1 MKRILLVDDEIQ
13 LLQILKTSL
22 QKKGYTVLTAAS
34 GEEARMR
41 IYQEQIDIVVLDLM
55 LLDTTG
61 LDLLQ
66 EFVPLYPNKVFIV
79 MTAYGNIES
88 AVAAMKAGA
97 FDYITKPAKL
107 EEIVLVIER
116 AYEWLLMKAENDS
129 LKEKLNQMSSIKPH
143 VSASATMNRI
153 FQLIERVAD
162 TNATVLLHGE
172 SGTGKSMF
180 ARLIHD
186 LSGRS
191 KAPFITVN
199 CAAIPEQLLESE
211 LFGYEKGAFT
221 GAATARQGK
230 FEAAEKGTI
239 FLDEIGEISPSL
251 QAKLLQVTQEKT
263 FMRLGSNQLRRVD
276 VRIISAT
283 NRNLRE
289 MVQSGK
295 FREDLYYR
303 LNIVDIHVPPLRER
317 KEDIP
322 LLVEFFLERHRAK
335 SGKTFTI
342 SKELMELLKEYPWPG
357 NVREVENAIE
367 RAVVLCRE
375 ERISLED
382 FPLEIREF
390 RHKIA
395 HDPAVLPDN
404 REPFSLHE
412 RMNEF
417 ESSMIQ
423 KVLQECH
430 GNAAAAARRLGLS
443 RQNLMYKMNK
453 YQISAK
459 EFSQP
464 DEYS

>member
-13 LLQILKTSL
+13 LLQILKSSL

-34 GEEARMR
+34 GEEARLR
-41 IYQEQIDIVVLDLM
+41 IHNEQVDIVVLDLM

-107 EEIVLVIER
+107 EEIVIVIER
-116 AYEWLLMKAENDS
+116 AYEWLSVKAENDI
-129 LKEKLNQMSSIKPH
+129 LKEKLNRIMAVKPY

-180 ARLIHD
+180 ARLIHE

-191 KAPFITVN
+191 KGPFITVN
-199 CAAIPEQLLESE
+199 CAAIPEHLLESE

-221 GAATARQGK
+221 GAVASRQGK
-230 FEAAEKGTI
+230 FEAADKGTI

-303 LNIVDIHVPPLRER
+303 LNIVDIHIPPLRER
-317 KEDIP
+317 KEDISV
-322 LLVEFFLERHRAK
+322 LVEFFLQRHRE
-335 SGKTFTI
+335 KTGRNYTI
-342 SKELMELLKEYPWPG
+342 SKELMELLTEYPWPG
-357 NVREVENAIE
+357 NVRKWKTPSSGRWCCAGKS
-367 RAVVLCRE
+367 AFPW
-375 ERISLED
+375 RISRGKSANSATRR
-382 FPLEIREF
+382 PMIRW
-390 RHKIA
+390 RC
-395 HDPAVLPDN
+395 
-404 REPFSLHE
+404 R
-412 RMNEF
+412 RT
-417 ESSMIQ
+417 
-423 KVLQECH
+423 
-430 GNAAAAARRLGLS
+430 GNPS
-443 RQNLMYKMNK
+443 R
-453 YQISAK
+453 
-459 EFSQP
+459 
-464 DEYS
+464 

>member
-13 LLQILKTSL
+13 LLQILKSSL
-22 QKKGYTVLTAAS
+22 QKKGYTVLTASS
-34 GEEARMR
+34 GEEARTR
-41 IYQEQIDIVVLDLM
+41 IHHEQVDIVVLDMM

-116 AYEWLLMKAENDS
+116 AYEWLMMKAENDT
-129 LKEKLNQMSSIKPH
+129 LKEKLKQLSSIKPF

-221 GAATARQGK
+221 GAVTARQGK
-230 FEAAEKGTI
+230 FEAADKGTI
-239 FLDEIGEISPSL
+239 FLDEIGEISPAL

-303 LNIVDIHVPPLRER
+303 LNIVDIHIPPLRER
-317 KEDIP
+317 KEDISV
-322 LLVEFFLERHRAK
+322 LVEFFLQRHRE
-335 SGKTFTI
+335 KTGRNYTI
-342 SKELMELLKEYPWPG
+342 SKELMELLTEYPWPG
-357 NVREVENAIE
+357 NVREVENAVE

-382 FPLEIREF
+382 FPREIREF
-390 RHKIA
+390 RHKAA
-395 HDPAVLPDN
+395 HDPLALPEDG
-404 REPFSLHE
+404 ESFSLNE
-412 RMNEF
+412 RLNEI
-417 ESSMIQ
+417 ESGMIQ

-430 GNAAAAARRLGLS
+430 GNVAAAARKLGLS
-443 RQNLMYKMNK
+443 RQNLLYKMNK

-459 EFSQP
+459 DFIP
-464 DEYS
+464 DLD

>member
-1 MKRILLVDDEIQ
+1 MV
-13 LLQILKTSL
+13 
-22 QKKGYTVLTAAS
+22 
-34 GEEARMR
+34 
-41 IYQEQIDIVVLDLM
+41 
-55 LLDTTG
+55 
-61 LDLLQ
+61 
-66 EFVPLYPNKVFIV
+66 
-79 MTAYGNIES
+79 
-88 AVAAMKAGA
+88 
-97 FDYITKPAKL
+97 
-107 EEIVLVIER
+107 
-116 AYEWLLMKAENDS
+116 KAENDS
-129 LKEKLNQMSSIKPH
+129 LKEKLKQMAAIKPY
-143 VSASATMNRI
+143 VSSSATMNRI

-180 ARLIHD
+180 ARMIHD

-191 KAPFITVN
+191 KEPFITVN

-221 GAATARQGK
+221 GAAASRQGK

-303 LNIVDIHVPPLRER
+303 LNIVDIHIPPLRER

-322 LLVEFFLERHRAK
+322 VLVEFFLERHREK
-335 SGKTFTI
+335 TGKKFSI

-390 RHKIA
+390 RHKLTY
-395 HDPAVLPDN
+395 DPTALQDSQ
-404 REPFSLHE
+404 ESFSLSE
-412 RMNEF
+412 RLNEF
-417 ESSMIQ
+417 ESSVIQ

-430 GNAAAAARRLGLS
+430 GNAAAAARKLGLS
-443 RQNLMYKMNK
+443 RQNLLYKMNK
-453 YQISAK
+453 YQINAK
-459 EFSQP
+459 DFSRNY
-464 DEYS
+464 ENS

>member
-13 LLQILKTSL
+13 LLQILKSSL
-22 QKKGYTVLTAAS
+22 QKKGYTVLTASS
-34 GEEARMR
+34 GEEARTR
-41 IYQEQIDIVVLDLM
+41 IHHEQVDIVVLDMM

-116 AYEWLLMKAENDS
+116 AYEWLMMKAENDT
-129 LKEKLNQMSSIKPH
+129 LKEKLKQLSSIKPF

-221 GAATARQGK
+221 GAVTARQGK
-230 FEAAEKGTI
+230 FEAADKGTI
-239 FLDEIGEISPSL
+239 FLDEIGEISPAL

-283 NRNLRE
+283 NRNLKE

-322 LLVEFFLERHRAK
+322 VLVEFFLERHREK
-335 SGKTFTI
+335 TGKKFTI

-382 FPLEIREF
+382 FPQEIREF
-390 RHKIA
+390 RRKIA
-395 HDPAVLPDN
+395 HDPAALPDDG
-404 REPFSLHE
+404 EPFSLHE
-412 RMNEF
+412 RIHEF
-417 ESSMIQ
+417 EANMIQ

-443 RQNLMYKMNK
+443 RQNLLYKMNK
-453 YQISAK
+453 YQINAK

-464 DEYS
+464 DEYA